1 MSAASP
7 FVVGIAEQ
15 RRTPGR
21 VRPIAVAGPLSGLAV
36 TDAAVP
42 DDADVVA
49 ELDLELLVDGK
60 LTAAGTI
67 STRWTGMCRRC
78 LQDVTGELT
87 LEVQEVFE
95 PDPTDE
101 ADTYPLGADRVDL
114 EPMIRDTVLLALPL
128 APLCRDDCPGP
139 DPDAHPVSVEGDTEA
154 DAGPPADDAADPPAD
169 PRWAALGELRFD
181 S

>member
-1 MSAASP
+1 MTASP

-21 VRPIAVAGPLSGLAV
+21 IRPVAVAGPLPGLAV

-42 DDADVVA
+42 DDANVVA
-49 ELDLELLVDGK
+49 ELDLELLVDGH
-60 LTAAGTI
+60 LTAAGTL
-67 STRWTGMCRRC
+67 RAPWEGACRRC
-78 LQDVTGELT
+78 LQPVAGELAI
-87 LEVQEVFE
+87 EVQEVFE
-95 PDPTDE
+95 PHPADD

-114 EPMIRDTVLLALPL
+114 EPMIRDAVLLALPL

-139 DPDAHPVSVEGDTEA
+139 DPDEHPVTVEGD
-154 DAGPPADDAADPPAD
+154 DDALGDDDGPPAD